1 VGATWLKS
9 AELSRKAG
17 LRDAAYDAVLYATN
31 LNDGAAMIEHSRLLW
46 RDGHHRK
53 AIQNLQSAIESNV
66 FQSYTTSM
74 LDDATL
80 NTEGE
85 ATSGKN
91 QNHLVAKTQL
101 LLAKWMDRAGHIKSE
116 ELRAHFLQACR
127 SFSRWEKGHYFMG
140 KHYLKIL
147 ESEKALPRAKQTDVY
162 LTGDIQK
169 LVVEN
174 FMRSMVFGAKYY
186 YETVPKMLTLW
197 LDLAADIHNAERNP
211 RTLDQQYH
219 ALRIRKLETI
229 HKQVKKY
236 VDRLPSYVFYTALP
250 QVTSRINHP
259 HSKAN
264 EILLHLIH
272 KVVSIHPQQSLWTI
286 LAVAKSRASEKASK
300 AAVILNQLKRMKSEG
315 SIDLKALILHG
326 ERLTHALLAACEVN
340 VESRASRASLSRDLG
355 FHHKLA
361 PCQLVV
367 PVEKALSANLP
378 TGIGGP
384 AVRNNRA
391 FPRNPVTISS
401 FQDDVL
407 VLSSLQRPKKLTM
420 RGSDGELYGLLCKP
434 KDDLRK
440 DQRLMEFTTMI
451 DRGLK
456 RDVESSKRRLYIH
469 TYAVTPL
476 NEECGAIEWVD
487 GLKPMRDII
496 LANYKTKGLR
506 PDYGELRQLLDRACA
521 EPENGTWKIYTDQIL
536 PKFPAVL
543 HEWFID
549 TFPEPD
555 SWFTAR
561 MRYTRSC
568 AVMSMVGNAL
578 GLGDR
583 HGENILLEEGNGG
596 CFHVDFNCL
605 FDKGLTFEKP
615 EMVPFRLTHNMVD
628 AFGVY
633 GYEGPFRVAAELTL
647 KTLKQYEDTLMTIM
661 ETFVYDPTT
670 DFISKPKKKTPGVPE
685 TPAEVLDSVKAKING
700 LLQGETVP
708 LSTDGYADALIKMA
722 VDPKRL
728 SSMYIGWCAFF

>member
-1 VGATWLKS
+1 MD
-9 AELSRKAG
+9 KAG
-17 LRDAAYDAVLYATN
+17 
-31 LNDGAAMIEHSRLLW
+31 HS
-46 RDGHHRK
+46 
-53 AIQNLQSAIESNV
+53 
-66 FQSYTTSM
+66 
-74 LDDATL
+74 
-80 NTEGE
+80 
-85 ATSGKN
+85 
-91 QNHLVAKTQL
+91 
-101 LLAKWMDRAGHIKSE
+101 KSE
-116 ELRAHFLQACR
+116 ELRAQFLAACKA
-127 SFSRWEKGHYFMG
+127 FNRWEKGHYYMG
-140 KHYLKIL
+140 KHYLKIFD
-147 ESEKALPRAKQTDVY
+147 SEKASPRGKQSDVY

-169 LVVEN
+169 LVIEN
-174 FMRSMVFGAKYY
+174 FMRSMVFGAKYL

-197 LDLAADIHNAERNP
+197 LDLAADIHKAEQNP
-211 RTLDQQYH
+211 KALDQQNH
-219 ALRIRKLETI
+219 AARVRKLETV

-236 VDRLPSYVFYTALP
+236 IIERLPAYIFYTALP
-250 QVTSRINHP
+250 QVTSRINHAQP
-259 HSKAN
+259 KAN
-264 EILLHLIH
+264 ETLLELIT
-272 KVVSIHPQQSLWTI
+272 KIVRNHPQQALWTI
-286 LAVAKSRASEKASK
+286 LAVAKSRASDKSAKATI
-300 AAVILNQLKRMKSEG
+300 VLNTIRRYKPDGSGIDMKQL
-315 SIDLKALILHG
+315 IQHG
-326 ERLTHALLAACEVN
+326 EKLTNALLSACEVN
-340 VESRASRASLSRDLG
+340 VESRSSRASLQRDLG
-355 FHHKLA
+355 FPHNKLA

-378 TGIGGP
+378 TGMGGP
-384 AVRNNRA
+384 TIRNHKA
-391 FPRNPVTISS
+391 FARMPITISS
-401 FQDDVL
+401 FLDDVL

-469 TYAVTPL
+469 TYAVVPL

-496 LANYKTKGLR
+496 LANFKTKGLR
-506 PDYGELRQLLDRACA
+506 PDYGEIRQLLDKACA
-521 EPENGTWKIYTDQIL
+521 DPENGSYRIFTDQIIT
-536 PKFPAVL
+536 KFPAVL
-543 HEWFID
+543 HEWFTD

-561 MRYTRSC
+561 LRYTRSC

-615 EMVPFRLTHNMVD
+615 ELVPFRLTHNVID

-633 GYEGPFRVAAELTL
+633 GYEGPFRTAAELTL

-670 DFISKPKKKTPGVPE
+670 DFVQKPRKRVANVPE
-685 TPAEVLDSVKAKING
+685 TPAEVLESVKAKINR
-700 LLQGETVP
+700 LLPGETVP
-708 LSTDGYADALIKMA
+708 LSVDGYADALIKMA
-722 VDPKRL
+722 IDPRRL
-728 SSMYIGWCAFF
+728 SGMYIGWCAFF